1 VRYELTAQGADSE
14 KQIKY
19 VGKLEAGKLVLDAKS
34 QRLSLAMRD
43 IGGEEQTV
51 PIGPSHEQE
60 YPGISSRLAGF
71 TPAR

>member
-1 VRYELTAQGADSE
+1 
-14 KQIKY
+14 
-19 VGKLEAGKLVLDAKS
+19 VLDAKS